1 MKTHLLNQ
9 YERQFVRE
17 YNSDVQ
23 QGRKRYKPLFMSR
36 FEMAQAKRNFGRDI
50 EPYFRPILKFLNKIL

>member
-1 MKTHLLNQ
+1 MKTYLLNQ

-17 YNSDVQ
+17 YNIDVQ

-50 EPYFRPILKFLNKIL
+50 EPYLKPIVEFLNRVL

>member
-1 MKTHLLNQ
+1 MKTYLLNQ

-23 QGRKRYKPLFMSR
+23 QGRKRYKPLFMSS
-36 FEMAQAKRNFGRDI
+36 FEMTKAKRDFQKALK
-50 EPYFRPILKFLNKIL
+50 PYFDKLLDILF